1 MRHRLLRYFFA
12 ASGSLL
18 FALSACQTQP
28 DPGPKN
34 DGTITLIER
43 ADGMFDVTYQFTEP
57 QSVLVFGQAPTSYRA
72 GDWISATE
80 GVAVQKVGQM
90 DVLVFENPSKVATFQ
105 FPPHSENL
113 PKAYTSFIAYT
124 TGDWGVLTG
133 QFRLKPA
140 DSLEALEAHSA
151 TVNEWETEALELSLE
166 IQSERPVWVGGE
178 KYTDRVQ
185 LTPRGDDTYAFMG
198 DLAPVSGD
206 SFIGFVDPNLPEW
219 IGASFD
225 QTLLEIFSYLSTGWG
240 FELPQKSTLFFAFKG
255 LESEG
260 LDMTGGALDGGVLAL
275 EIGGNALETY
285 SPDIFDYL
293 QWFFAHEAAHL
304 YQKAGGAEPDESEH
318 AWMHEGSANTMAYAL
333 TAESADDPNT
343 FLLEVYTRA
352 FNECTAYL
360 ENDPLTAAA
369 LNGAFNAYYACGN
382 FMALMTDAAL
392 PDHTLYDFWNAL
404 KTWAETSNDSKITS
418 KQYFETLE
426 TLGADPARI
435 ADIRKLAF
443 EPITEPA
450 TELPRLLHAAGLKVE
465 RSVDGVPIG
474 FQFRAAHDQRSI
486 APFESVSAEAGAR
499 R

>member
-1 MRHRLLRYFFA
+1 MTHRLLRYFFA
-12 ASGSLL
+12 ASSSLL
-18 FALSACQTQP
+18 LALSACQTSP
-28 DPGPKN
+28 VPEPVN
-34 DGTITLIER
+34 DGTVTLTER
-43 ADGMFDVTYQFTEP
+43 ADGLFEVTYRFTAP

-72 GDWISATE
+72 GEWISETE
-80 GVAVQKVGQM
+80 DVAVKQVGQM
-90 DVLVFENPSKVATFQ
+90 DVLVFESPSNIATFR

-113 PKAYTSFIAYT
+113 PKAYTSFIAFT

-140 DSLEALEAHSA
+140 DSLEALEAHPA
-151 TVNEWETEALELSLE
+151 TVNEWETDALNLSLE
-166 IQSERPVWVGGE
+166 IKSETPVWVGGQ
-178 KYTDRVQ
+178 KHTDRVT
-185 LTPRGDDTYAFMG
+185 LTPQGDDTHAFMG
-198 DLAPVSGD
+198 DLEPLSGD
-206 SFIGFVDPNLPEW
+206 SFIGFVDPDLPDW

-225 QTLLEIFSYLSTGWG
+225 QTLLDIFSYLSAGWG
-240 FELPQKSTLFFAFKG
+240 FELPQKSTLFFSFKG

-304 YQKAGGAEPDESEH
+304 YQKAGGGEPDDSEH

-333 TAESADDPNT
+333 TADSADDPNT

-352 FNECTAYL
+352 FDECVAYL
-360 ENDPLTAAA
+360 ENDPLSAAA
-369 LNGAFNAYYACGN
+369 LNGAFNAYYACGD

-392 PDHTLYDFWNAL
+392 PDHSLYDFWNAL
-404 KTWAETSNDSKITS
+404 KARAQISNDSKITS

-426 TLGADPARI
+426 ALGADPARI
-435 ADIRKLAF
+435 ADIRTLAF
-443 EPITEPA
+443 EPITDPA
-450 TELPRLLHAAGLKVE
+450 EELPRLLQAAGLSVE
-465 RSVDGVPIG
+465 RSADGIPFG
-474 FQFRAAHDQRSI
+474 FQFRASHDRNSI
-486 APFESVSAEAGAR
+486 APFASVSVEAGAR